1 MRRETSSMSMANAM
15 SEIFI
20 IEGRKASWT
29 YDEACRE
36 FKAPNLH
43 TYPSRLWYGK
53 ILTHW
58 LFFSHFIHV
67 FLCCSI
73 LISEI
78 DFLSAN
84 LFFLHAAVDDIDSR
98 WLYFGG
104 ESEISCLFFVMW
116 AAVAAFLCCCSMMR
130 DSLVNCFFCISFT
143 RSQYI
148 FFTQAA
154 IFISVRCDDIKDTFN
169 KEKNNFY

>member
-1 MRRETSSMSMANAM
+1 MRRETSSMSEENSM

-43 TYPSRLWYGK
+43 THPSRLWYGK
-53 ILTHW
+53 ILSTHW

-84 LFFLHAAVDDIDSR
+84 LFFCTPPSMILTLADSTLAASRRFLVCSSSCELLLLRFCAAVR
-98 WLYFGG
+98 WCGTLWWIVF
-104 ESEISCLFFVMW
+104 CV
-116 AAVAAFLCCCSMMR
+116 
-130 DSLVNCFFCISFT
+130 SLLLARN
-143 RSQYI
+143 I

-154 IFISVRCDDIKDTFN
+154 IFFSVRCDDIKDTFN
-169 KEKNNFY
+169 KEKKNFY